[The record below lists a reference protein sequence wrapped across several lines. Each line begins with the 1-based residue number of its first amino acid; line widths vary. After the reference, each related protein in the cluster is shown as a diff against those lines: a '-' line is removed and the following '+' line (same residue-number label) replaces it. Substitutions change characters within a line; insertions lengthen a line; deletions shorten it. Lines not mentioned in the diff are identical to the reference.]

1 MMSKSKRILICVLA
15 CAGAGLWG
23 GFYPFTIALWGG
35 IFSALLVVLYRQKR
49 ALYFPKNLSGCVML
63 ILIACSILSLCTAVD
78 CGMALIGVLRMLV
91 IGEFWLLWNNL
102 DKEEREATFHAIP
115 IAGIVWIA
123 VSFVAY
129 FFPACKDFFYRAERL
144 GGPFQYSNTY
154 ALFLLVGIVILLAS
168 SEWNWKRMAET
179 ALLFAGTLMTGSRS
193 VVVLAVV
200 TLVYFLLTGKIGWKK
215 KIGLIVGA
223 AVLTVGLQ
231 ILLQLDLGRLLQ
243 LTLESSTLN
252 GRFLYWLD
260 ALPVIFRYPLGLG
273 YMGYFYVQPQIQTGN
288 YVTRFVHNELLQSAL
303 DYGWIAAA
311 ALIFLLVYSLF
322 QNSHRNRMI
331 LLILVF
337 HSLFDFDLQF
347 FVMACIGVMC
357 VRQDDSAGFL
367 ARNNVIQAVAGLLGC
382 IFLYFTVAFFMEYV
396 GAYALSLRL
405 YPGNTTAR
413 ENLMYQDENATDQAK
428 ILIDSNGMLAS
439 AYEIMLQDAAMQGKY
454 EDALKYEKQM
464 LQCAGFDSYYYNQ
477 AVYYLSY
484 VLVAAIQSGSEEES
498 QEVVQEIWN
507 VPERIQT
514 EEEKAS
520 FFAYRIN
527 DQPEIVLE
535 PEIEQFIRELKAD

>member
-1 MMSKSKRILICVLA
+1 MMSKSKRILICVLV

-78 CGMALIGVLRMLV
+78 RGMALIGVLRMLV

-102 DKEEREATFHAIP
+102 DKEERDETFQAIP
-115 IAGIVWIA
+115 LAGVVWTVISFA
-123 VSFVAY
+123 VY
-129 FFPACKDFFYRAERL
+129 FFPACRDFFYRAERL

-179 ALLFAGTLMTGSRS
+179 AFLFAGILMTGSRS

-200 TLVYFLLTGKIGWKK
+200 TLVYFLLTGKTGWKK

-231 ILLQLDLGRLLQ
+231 ILLRLDLGRLLQ

-260 ALPVIFRYPLGLG
+260 ALPVILQHPLGLG

-303 DYGWIAAA
+303 DYGWIAAVV
-311 ALIFLLVYSLF
+311 LTLLLVYSLF
-322 QNSHRNRMI
+322 HNSSRNKI
-331 LLILVF
+331 LLLLLAI
-337 HSLFDFDLQF
+337 HGLFDFDLQF
-347 FVMACIGVMC
+347 FVMVCIGLMC
-357 VRQDDSAGFL
+357 VRQDDSAAFQV
-367 ARNNVIQAVAGLLGC
+367 RSSVVQAIVGLLGC
-382 IFLYFTVAFFMEYV
+382 IFLYFTVAFFMEYA

-413 ENLMYQDENATDQAK
+413 ENLMYQEENATDQAK

-454 EDALKYEKQM
+454 EDALNYEKQM

-484 VLVAAIQSGSEEES
+484 ALVATIQSGSEEES
-498 QEVVQEIWN
+498 QEVMQEILSI
-507 VPERIQT
+507 PERIQT
-514 EEEKAS
+514 EEERAS

-535 PEIEQFIRELKAD
+535 PEIEQFIRELKED

>member
-1 MMSKSKRILICVLA
+1 
-15 CAGAGLWG
+15 
-23 GFYPFTIALWGG
+23 
-35 IFSALLVVLYRQKR
+35 
-49 ALYFPKNLSGCVML
+49 ML
-63 ILIACSILSLCTAVD
+63 ILIACSILSLCAAVD
-78 CGMALIGVLRMLV
+78 HGMALIGVLRMLV

-102 DKEEREATFHAIP
+102 DKEERDETFQAIP
-115 IAGIVWIA
+115 LAGVVWTVISFA
-123 VSFVAY
+123 VY
-129 FFPACKDFFYRAERL
+129 FFPACRDFFYRAERL

-154 ALFLLVGIVILLAS
+154 ALFLLIGIVILLFRS
-168 SEWNWKRMAET
+168 QWNWRRIAET
-179 ALLFAGTLMTGSRS
+179 ALLFAGILMTGSRS

-200 TLVYFLLTGKIGWKK
+200 ILVYFLLTGKISWKK

-231 ILLQLDLGRLLQ
+231 ILLRLDLGRLLQ

-322 QNSHRNRMI
+322 RNSHRNRVI

-413 ENLMYQDENATDQAK
+413 ENLMYQEKNAIDQAK

-439 AYEIMLQDAAMQGKY
+439 AYEIMLQNAAMQGKY
-454 EDALKYEKQM
+454 EDALNYEKQM

-484 VLVAAIQSGSEEES
+484 ALVATIQSGSEEES
-498 QEVVQEIWN
+498 QEVVQEILSI
-507 VPERIQT
+507 PERIQT
-514 EEEKAS
+514 EEERAS

-535 PEIEQFIRELKAD
+535 PEIEQFIRELKED

>member
-1 MMSKSKRILICVLA
+1 MMSKSKRILICVLV

-49 ALYFPKNLSGCVML
+49 ALYFPKNLSGYVML
-63 ILIACSILSLCTAVD
+63 ILIACSVLSVCTAVD
-78 CGMALIGVLRMLV
+78 RGMALIGVLRILV

-102 DKEEREATFHAIP
+102 DKEEREATFQAIP
-115 IAGIVWIA
+115 LAGVVWTV
-123 VSFVAY
+123 VSLVAY
-129 FFPACKDFFYRAERL
+129 FLPVCRDFFYRAERL

-179 ALLFAGTLMTGSRS
+179 AFLFAGILMTGSRS
-193 VVVLAVV
+193 VAVLAVV
-200 TLVYFLLTGKIGWKK
+200 TLVYFFLTGKMGWKK

-223 AVLTVGLQ
+223 AVFTVVLQ
-231 ILLQLDLGRLLQ
+231 MLLRLDLGRLLR

-260 ALPVIFRYPLGLG
+260 ALPVIFQHPLGLG

-288 YVTRFVHNELLQSAL
+288 YTTRFVHNELLQSAL

-311 ALIFLLVYSLF
+311 VLILLLIYSLF
-322 QNSHRNRMI
+322 HNSPRNRVI
-331 LLILVF
+331 LLILAI

-347 FVMACIGVMC
+347 SVMVCIGLMC
-357 VRQDDSAGFL
+357 VRQDASASFQV
-367 ARNNVIQAVAGLLGC
+367 RSSVVQAVIGLLGC
-382 IFLYFTVAFFMEYV
+382 VFLYFTVAFFAEYI
-396 GAYALSLRL
+396 GTYTLSLWL

-413 ENLMYQDENATDQAK
+413 ENLMYQEENAIDQAK

-439 AYEIMLQDAAMQGKY
+439 AYEVMLRDASMQGKY
-454 EDALKYEKQM
+454 EDALNYEKQM
-464 LQCAGFDSYYYNQ
+464 LQCAGFESYYYNQ

-484 VLVAAIQSGSEEES
+484 ALVAAIQSGNEEAS
-498 QEVVQEIWN
+498 QEIVQEIFN
-507 VPERIQT
+507 IPERIRT
-514 EEEKAS
+514 EEDGAS

-527 DQPEIVLE
+527 DQPEITLE
-535 PEIEQFIRELKAD
+535 PEIEGFIRELKEN